1 MLGAR
6 STTKASSKII
16 GLLQAGNLLV
26 ECGWWSVECFMRHAR
41 TIRLDRVLCLL
52 NMMCFCYVF
61 FRHNTFMSG
70 VIAKLDIRKLSDGE
84 ARYAEILLCQ
94 QLGVAHKDMLGGGP
108 IGGTSRPTYQQRVK
122 AVISRVR
129 GPT

>member
-1 MLGAR
+1 
-6 STTKASSKII
+6 
-16 GLLQAGNLLV
+16 
-26 ECGWWSVECFMRHAR
+26 
-41 TIRLDRVLCLL
+41 
-52 NMMCFCYVF
+52 
-61 FRHNTFMSG
+61 MSG

-94 QLGVAHKDMLGGGP
+94 QLGVAHKDMLDGGP